1 MPWAACLPMMG
12 ATRSDRLREGDAQ
25 RGDALLDDARLVGFC
40 QVRQGDERS
49 RQEAQAEVVVA
60 Q

>member
-1 MPWAACLPMMG
+1 MPWAACLPMRARRG
-12 ATRSDRLREGDAQ
+12 RIACVEGDAQ
-25 RGDALLDDARLVGFC
+25 RGDALLDDARLVGFR